1 MPLGVSLSLLSQ
13 DIRTIR
19 VCLMLKTFLTTTIAS
34 ETKVSPAFAP
44 FLAESGPD
52 DIRDA
57 IVIFRSD
64 ELSPGREEKPSTGQ
78 LRKLSA
84 RLKEVES
91 RSHAQQAIQH
101 EILTGYQ
108 QTGSRSLPGN
118 QELQFST
125 IGSNALPIAAVE
137 VTPRTLPILA
147 EMPEVVAIL
156 PNQRINLIRP
166 KEVEYKEL
174 LRQEERD
181 GLTWGLRELDIP
193 ELWETTKGAGIN
205 IAVLDTGVYAEHPAL
220 AGRVADFIV
229 VDPLGRRIKS
239 EPAYDCAAHG
249 THVCGTIAGGKTAQ
263 DVSIGVA
270 PEATLYVAGV
280 MVGDATLRT
289 LMEGVSWAV
298 EKGVDII
305 NMSLGFSYY
314 EPLFDEVFKLL
325 LDLFG
330 ILPVVAI
337 GNENHGN
344 SCSPGNTANAFSVGA
359 VEKMKNGR
367 SDVAFFSGGV
377 SLVFPSD
384 DRNLIVTKPDVV
396 APGAQI
402 FSCIPPEKRP
412 DGVFEYTYMNGT
424 SMATPHV
431 AGAAALLMAAKP
443 ETPVA
448 DIICALKETAKH
460 PGGDKLRPDNRWGYG
475 LIQPVR
481 ALQLLA

>member
-1 MPLGVSLSLLSQ
+1 M
-13 DIRTIR
+13 T
-19 VCLMLKTFLTTTIAS
+19 S
-34 ETKVSPAFAP
+34 EMKISPAFAP
-44 FLAESGPD
+44 FLADSGPD
-52 DIRDA
+52 DVREA
-57 IVIFRSD
+57 IVIFRSP
-64 ELSPGREEKPSTGQ
+64 EPPPRSKPKTPTGR
-78 LRKLSA
+78 LRSLKE

-91 RSHAQQAIQH
+91 RKLSQRGVQREVLKDYQQAGVK
-101 EILTGYQ
+101 ILQG
-108 QTGSRSLPGN
+108 R
-118 QELQFST
+118 QELRVAT
-125 IGSNALPIAAVE
+125 IGSNALPVAAVE
-137 VTPRTLPILA
+137 VTPKTLPILA
-147 EMPEVVAIL
+147 DMADVIAIL
-156 PNQRINLIRP
+156 PNQKISLIRP

-193 ELWETTKGAGIN
+193 ELWETTRGAGIN
-205 IAVLDTGVYAEHPAL
+205 IAVLDTGVYADHPAL

-239 EPAYDCAAHG
+239 EPAYDCGAHG
-249 THVCGTIAGGKTAQ
+249 THVCGTIAGGKTTHG
-263 DVSIGVA
+263 VSIGLA
-270 PEATLYVAGV
+270 PESSLCVAGV
-280 MVGDATLRT
+280 VVGDATLHT

-325 LDLFG
+325 LDNFG

-377 SLVFPSD
+377 SLVFPAD

-431 AGAAALLMAAKP
+431 SGAAALLMAAKP
-443 ETPVA
+443 QTPIT
-448 DIICALKETAKH
+448 DIIHALKETAKH

>member
-1 MPLGVSLSLLSQ
+1 MLNIDLS
-13 DIRTIR
+13 TII
-19 VCLMLKTFLTTTIAS
+19 TS
-34 ETKVSPAFAP
+34 ETKISPAFAP
-44 FLAESGPD
+44 FLANSGPD
-52 DIRDA
+52 DIREA
-57 IVIFRSD
+57 IVVFKLPETPPEPERQ
-64 ELSPGREEKPSTGQ
+64 SPTGRLRALAERLKAVES
-78 LRKLSA
+78 RKLS
-84 RLKEVES
+84 
-91 RSHAQQAIQH
+91 QQAVQR
-101 EILTGYQ
+101 EILNGYQ
-108 QTGSRSLPGN
+108 QAGSKSLPGN
-118 QELQFST
+118 QELRVAT
-125 IGSNALPIAAVE
+125 IGSNALPVAAVE
-137 VTPRTLPILA
+137 VTPRTLLILA
-147 EMPEVVAIL
+147 EMPDVVAIL
-156 PNQRINLIRP
+156 PNQKINLIRP
-166 KEVEYKEL
+166 KEVEYKDL
-174 LRQEERD
+174 LRQEEQD

-220 AGRVADFIV
+220 AGRVSDFIV

-239 EPAYDCAAHG
+239 EPAYDCGAHG
-249 THVCGTIAGGKTAQ
+249 THVCGTIAGGKTSHG
-263 DVSIGVA
+263 VSIGLA
-270 PEATLYVAGV
+270 PEANLYVAGV

-325 LDLFG
+325 LDTFG

-359 VEKMKNGR
+359 VEKMKNGK

-377 SLVFPSD
+377 SLVFPGD
-384 DRNLIVTKPDVV
+384 GHNEIVTKPDVV

-443 ETPVA
+443 EAPIT
-448 DIICALKETAKH
+448 DIIRALKETARH
-460 PGGDKLRPDNRWGYG
+460 PGGDNLRPDNRWGYG

-481 ALQLLA
+481 ALQSLG